1 MSAVIQA
8 RNVNHFYGAGT
19 LRKQVLYDVNAEIQ
33 PGEVV
38 IMTGPSGSGKTTL
51 LTLIG
56 TLRSVQDGSLS
67 VLGQE
72 LRGASG
78 RTMIE
83 LRKKMGFIFQH
94 HNLLDSLTASGNVQM
109 SLQLHEKIS
118 PSVSRQKAVEILNAV
133 GLGDKIDSYPRTLS
147 GGQKQRVAI
156 ARALVHD
163 PKLIMADEPTAALDK
178 KTGRDVVELMQ
189 KLARQDG
196 CSILLVT
203 HDNRILD
210 IADRII
216 SLEDGRLSSF
226 QSMFMSQTQDVMNV
240 LLQASRR
247 GELFQGIQQL
257 SIDQFVS
264 LLSQVASE
272 FSPFLKSMDLVN
284 NEVWETVL
292 DQILEA
298 FTFKIG
304 SLLHAEHTRVFFVD
318 NRTNELW
325 YRTPRGKLG
334 NRPEIDVPVFPPI
347 IGLVVDK
354 GQSVNIP
361 DMQSSPYSR
370 QAVDRETGF
379 RTQNLL
385 SMPLLGSDRRVFAV
399 VQFLNK
405 QGGKP
410 FDSNDERHF
419 YDLSSSIGV
428 VMESWSKIREE
439 RKKSA
444 STRTLTPN

>member
-1 MSAVIQA
+1 
-8 RNVNHFYGAGT
+8 
-19 LRKQVLYDVNAEIQ
+19 
-33 PGEVV
+33 
-38 IMTGPSGSGKTTL
+38 
-51 LTLIG
+51 
-56 TLRSVQDGSLS
+56 
-67 VLGQE
+67 
-72 LRGASG
+72 
-78 RTMIE
+78 
-83 LRKKMGFIFQH
+83 
-94 HNLLDSLTASGNVQM
+94 
-109 SLQLHEKIS
+109 
-118 PSVSRQKAVEILNAV
+118 
-133 GLGDKIDSYPRTLS
+133 
-147 GGQKQRVAI
+147 
-156 ARALVHD
+156 
-163 PKLIMADEPTAALDK
+163 
-178 KTGRDVVELMQ
+178 VELMQ

-226 QSMFMSQTQDVMNV
+226 QSMFMSQTQDIMNV

-247 GELFQGIQQL
+247 GELFHGIQQL

-304 SLLHAEHTRVFFVD
+304 SLLHAEHTRVFFLD
-318 NRTNELW
+318 HRTNELW
-325 YRTPRGKLG
+325 YRVPRDKQGERLEKTPL
-334 NRPEIDVPVFPPI
+334 PVFPPI
-347 IGLVVDK
+347 IGDVADK

-361 DMQSSPYSR
+361 DMQNSPYHS

-379 RTQNLL
+379 RTYNLL
-385 SMPLLGSDRRVFAV
+385 CMPLLGGDKRVFAV

-410 FDSNDERHF
+410 FDTNDEKHF

-428 VMESWSKIREE
+428 VMESWSRIREE

-444 STRTLTPN
+444 ATKTLTPN